1 MDKKTNCQLEN
12 KEDCATV
19 GTITII
25 MAVMVG
31 VPFLCFLWV
40 CYHARKEKLDQ
51 ENLEMIERQDQVIKT
66 YQRPSKV
73 CSSQY
78 YRRGFTACVSLN
90 IS

>member
-1 MDKKTNCQLEN
+1 MDKKINCQLEN

-19 GTITII
+19 GTIII
-25 MAVMVG
+25 ILAVMLV

>member
-1 MDKKTNCQLEN
+1 MDQKVNCELEN

-19 GTITII
+19 GFIITIMAI
-25 MAVMVG
+25 MLG
-31 VPFLCFLWV
+31 VPFLIFLLV
-40 CYHARKEKLDQ
+40 CYHARKEKLRIDQ

-78 YRRGFTACVSLN
+78 
-90 IS
+90 

>member
-1 MDKKTNCQLEN
+1 MDKKINCELEN
-12 KEDCATV
+12 KEGCATV
-19 GTITII
+19 GTIII
-25 MAVMVG
+25 ILALMLG
-31 VPFLCFLWV
+31 VPFLFILWV

-78 YRRGFTACVSLN
+78 YRRGFTTCVSLN